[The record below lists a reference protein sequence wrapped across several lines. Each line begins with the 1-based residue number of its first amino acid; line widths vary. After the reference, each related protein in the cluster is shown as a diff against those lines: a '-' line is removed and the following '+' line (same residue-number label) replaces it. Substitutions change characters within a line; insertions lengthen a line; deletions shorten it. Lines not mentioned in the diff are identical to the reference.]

1 MPETFSRE
9 FRLAG
14 RLGDGLLPF
23 INDHGVWHG
32 IDTPLLEQDGV
43 GTWRPRPKEV
53 LEKVLSAG
61 YGVQVSM
68 ERRMSNI
75 SPWSQKP

>member
-1 MPETFSRE
+1 MAEPFIRE

-14 RLGDGLLPF
+14 RLGKGLLPF
-23 INDHGVWHG
+23 INNQGVWHG
-32 IDTPLLEQDGV
+32 IDTPLLEQDSV

-61 YGVQVSM
+61 YGLQVSM
-68 ERRMSNI
+68 ERGCPI